1 MRESG
6 YGMPPYGVGHASGAP
21 SELRAGHALAGGE
34 VWARP
39 PEAGMPLAPFEE
51 VGRSEAARYA
61 RWSASAAS

>member
-1 MRESG
+1 MRRG
-6 YGMPPYGVGHASGAP
+6 HPP
-21 SELRAGHALAGGE
+21 ELRAGHAPAGGE

-51 VGRSEAARYA
+51 VSRSEAARHA

>member
-1 MRESG
+1 MRRRH
-6 YGMPPYGVGHASGAP
+6 PP
-21 SELRAGHALAGGE
+21 ELRAGHALAGGE

>member
-1 MRESG
+1 MSTTS
-6 YGMPPYGVGHASGAP
+6 P
-21 SELRAGHALAGGE
+21 LD
-34 VWARP
+34 